1 MNYRYRNYDQREK
14 IKAVSTIEENSIN
27 IQDMST
33 AKISLVTGNQKVA
46 PSPEELLEGK
56 VKKKERLG
64 PWLATSICGNDITSS
79 CLYVSGIAIVYAQ
92 AMAPLALLLAAGVLY
107 LYRKIYMEVV
117 EALPLDGGAYNCL
130 LNCTRKFDASF
141 AACLT
146 LLSYLA
152 TAVIS
157 AKTAVE
163 YIKDFLPFLPPMETT
178 AVVLLVFAG
187 LCILGISDSAK
198 VALGIFVLH
207 LVTLTLLV
215 VMVLASTNLLS
226 MWSINLAS
234 FKMEGSWPKALFLG
248 FSAAMLGVSGF
259 ESSANYVEKQRP
271 GVFSLTLRNMWLAVT
286 IFNPLI
292 ALLALGMMTV
302 PEIAAVKDDLV
313 SRMGLMVGG
322 QTLHKLIMVD
332 AFLVLSGAVLTSYV
346 GVSGLVHRMTLDR
359 CFPQFFLKSTKRGSY
374 PLVILGFMTLCIS
387 ILYLTGGEI
396 LSLAGVYTI
405 SFLGV
410 MTFFG
415 IGNIL
420 LKINRPELK
429 RTYRAGWITVVT
441 GVIATSVGILGNLAI
456 NFVFLGY
463 FAIYF
468 IPAVLG
474 GIIMYLRIPILK
486 EILLRIDKILIRFT
500 EWREGVEDRIIEITN
515 IRAVVFVGL
524 GTLDRMIKAFTYIT
538 RNEDCENILIFRLY
552 SEEDP
557 SVELN
562 IARNIGIIRELYPRL
577 KIEYMARKGDFNPAT
592 VEALSKE
599 LDVPQNMMFMGSL
612 THAQPFSLQDLG
624 GVRVIW

>member
-1 MNYRYRNYDQREK
+1 MTK
-14 IKAVSTIEENSIN
+14 S
-27 IQDMST
+27 
-33 AKISLVTGNQKVA
+33 KISLASDRPNAA
-46 PSPEELLEGK
+46 PTPEELIQGK
-56 VKKKERLG
+56 AKKKERLG
-64 PWLATSICGNDITSS
+64 AWLATSICGNDITSS

-107 LYRKIYMEVV
+107 LYRKIYTEVV

-178 AVVLLVFAG
+178 VVILAVFAG
-187 LCILGISDSAK
+187 LTILGISDSAR
-198 VALGIFVLH
+198 VALVIFVLH
-207 LVTLTLLV
+207 IATLTFLV
-215 VMVLASTNLLS
+215 FIIFASTNLFS
-226 MWSINLAS
+226 MWSFNLAL
-234 FKMEGSWPKALFLG
+234 FKQEGSWPKALFLG

-259 ESSANYVEKQRP
+259 ESSANYVEQQRP
-271 GVFSLTLRNMWLAVT
+271 GVFRLTLRNMWLAVAV
-286 IFNPLI
+286 FNPLI
-292 ALLALGMMTV
+292 ALLALGMLPV
-302 PEIAAVKDDLV
+302 PEIAAVKDDMV

-322 QTLHKLIMVD
+322 QTLHTLIMVD

-346 GVSGLVHRMTLDR
+346 GVSGLVHRMTLDQ
-359 CFPQFFLKSTKRGSY
+359 CFPQFFLRSTKRGSY
-374 PLVILGFMTLCIS
+374 PFVILGFMILCIS

-420 LKINRPELK
+420 LKVNRPELK
-429 RTYRAGWITVVT
+429 RTYRAGWLTVITGT
-441 GVIATSVGILGNLAI
+441 IATSVGILGNLAI

-468 IPAVLG
+468 VPAVLG
-474 GIIMYLRIPILK
+474 GIAMYLRIPILHEVLK
-486 EILLRIDKILIRFT
+486 RLDRILVWFGNWREKVEDKI
-500 EWREGVEDRIIEITN
+500 VEITN

-524 GTLDRMIKAFTYIT
+524 GTLDRMIKAFTYLN
-538 RNEDCENILIFRLY
+538 RNEDCQNILIFRLF
-552 SEEDP
+552 SQEDP
-557 SVELN
+557 NVELN
-562 IARNIGIIRELYPRL
+562 IARNIGIIRELYPHL
-577 KIEYMARKGDFNPAT
+577 KIEYQARRGDFNPAT
-592 VEALSKE
+592 VDALSKE
-599 LDVPQNMMFMGSL
+599 LDVPKNMMFMGSL
-612 THAQPFSLQDLG
+612 TYTQPFSLQDLG